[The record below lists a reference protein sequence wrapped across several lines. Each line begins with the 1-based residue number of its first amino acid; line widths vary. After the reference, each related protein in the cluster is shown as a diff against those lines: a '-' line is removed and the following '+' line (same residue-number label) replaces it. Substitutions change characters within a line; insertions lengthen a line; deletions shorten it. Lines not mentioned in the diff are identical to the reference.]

1 MNVRIVI
8 TRSLLF
14 SIMVLIVSSIFTIAV
29 LLVSQLADIT
39 DRSTLIWVNIAV
51 AVVVVLFLNPLRN
64 FLGNITDKIF
74 FKGAVDHQDVAHKLS
89 DLIAHLLE
97 RDELLDKFAKE
108 LKRELKLKK
117 TEILFCGDGL
127 RACSLYHSNSHHQTS
142 RQKGWGSDTPTQHGS
157 APSYDQIIKFFTQHQ
172 EIKVTEEEE
181 RKVEDLRPGRYRT
194 QLDKTAKALAQK
206 NIAVAAPVA
215 IKKNHKITA
224 LIFLGDKNSGDIFD
238 NRDIRLLELLR
249 SQLASALEKSELYEE
264 VKAFAGEL
272 KKKVQ
277 ERTLQLREANTRL
290 RQLDK
295 AKTLF
300 LSIASHQLRTPLT
313 GIRGFLSMILQGD
326 FGGLPAKVRQILEEV
341 YSNTTRLIR
350 LVSTFLNV
358 SRIEAGHLSLMKVE
372 YDLIPMARK
381 VVNELKFE
389 AQSKGIKL
397 SFECK
402 EKKIIANIDADK
414 IEDVLVNLTDNAIKY
429 TDKGWVR
436 LRLID
441 LGAKV
446 RFEVQDTGQGLNQE
460 EIKTLFNKFVR
471 GDRAP
476 KLHTDGSGLGLFIA
490 KRIVEMH
497 KGHIGVDSPG
507 VGKGSTFWFEA
518 PK

>member
-1 MNVRIVI
+1 
-8 TRSLLF
+8 LL
-14 SIMVLIVSSIFTIAV
+14 
-29 LLVSQLADIT
+29 
-39 DRSTLIWVNIAV
+39 N
-51 AVVVVLFLNPLRN
+51 
-64 FLGNITDKIF
+64 
-74 FKGAVDHQDVAHKLS
+74 
-89 DLIAHLLE
+89 
-97 RDELLDKFAKE
+97 KFARE
-108 LKRELKLKK
+108 LKRELKLQKV
-117 TEILFCGDGL
+117 EVLFCEEV
-127 RACSLYHSNSHHQTS
+127 CSVYHSNSRHQTS
-142 RQKGWGSDTPTQHGS
+142 RHNLAKHSQKGSGSDTPTQHGF
-157 APSYDQIIKFFTQHQ
+157 APNSEYHQIIKFFSKHQ

-181 RKVEDLRPGRYRT
+181 RKVGDLKPSKYRT
-194 QLDKTAKALAQK
+194 QLDNTAKALAQK
-206 NIAVAAPVA
+206 DIAVVAPVS

-224 LIFLGDKNSGDIFD
+224 LIFLGDKSSGDIFD

-249 SQLASALEKSELYEE
+249 GQLASALEKSGLYEE

-272 KKKVQ
+272 KKKVE
-277 ERTLQLREANTRL
+277 ERTLQLREANTQL
-290 RQLDK
+290 RHLDK

-326 FGGLPAKVRQILEEV
+326 FGTGLPAKVREILEEV
-341 YSNTTRLIR
+341 YANTTHLIR

-372 YDLIPMARK
+372 YDLIPMAQK
-381 VVNELKFE
+381 TVNELKFE
-389 AQSKGIKL
+389 AQSKGLKL

-402 EKKIIANIDADK
+402 EKKVIANIDADK

-436 LRLID
+436 VRLID
-441 LGAKV
+441 RGAKV
-446 RFEVQDTGQGLNQE
+446 RFEVEDTGQGLNQE

-497 KGHIGVDSPG
+497 KGHIGVTSPG
-507 VGKGSTFWFEA
+507 VGKGSLFWFEV